1 MVVVSIVM
9 VVVAPSGGS
18 SSDDRGDGSGDNES
32 NSGGDIGSSG
42 GNNAGGGDSDVLR
55 LLGILFCGELA
66 LNSVTRLVLSIL
78 ILLQLIKIKKE
89 ERVFN
94 PGDFV
99 LACC

>member
-1 MVVVSIVM
+1 MMVCV
-9 VVVAPSGGS
+9 
-18 SSDDRGDGSGDNES
+18 
-32 NSGGDIGSSG
+32 
-42 GNNAGGGDSDVLR
+42 VLR

>member
-1 MVVVSIVM
+1 MGFLLSAQFFIFSFMFFKFSFWVFWGWCMMVCV
-9 VVVAPSGGS
+9 
-18 SSDDRGDGSGDNES
+18 
-32 NSGGDIGSSG
+32 
-42 GNNAGGGDSDVLR
+42 VLR